1 MKHVIARL
9 ITAASLMA
17 VTVTPAWA
25 HREPGTG
32 GRVWVTQSR
41 AQAGYL
47 VVSGGLRQRNR
58 TDADLELRCRIQVTT
73 TEGRTGATWRRMVV
87 PAKGAVVK
95 KWRVLVTDSDPN
107 ATASSVQVPHCHEV
121 T

>member
-1 MKHVIARL
+1 MMRRIVGFA
-9 ITAASLMA
+9 AVASLLSLPFA
-17 VTVTPAWA
+17 LPARA

-32 GRVWVTQSR
+32 GRVWVTESR

-47 VVSGGLRQRNR
+47 VVFGRLRQRNR
-58 TDADLELRCRIQVTT
+58 TDADLTLRCRIVVTT
-73 TEGRTGATWRRMVV
+73 TEGRTGATWRRM
-87 PAKGAVVK
+87 AIERHGAVVR

-107 ATASSVQVPHCHEV
+107 ATASSVRVPHCHA

>member
-1 MKHVIARL
+1 MRRIIGLFTVAALMSLPIA
-9 ITAASLMA
+9 
-17 VTVTPAWA
+17 PAWA

-32 GRVWVTQSR
+32 GRVWVRESR

-58 TDADLELRCRIQVTT
+58 SDSDLALRCRIVVTT
-73 TEGRTGATWRRMVV
+73 TEGRTGSTWRRMLIE
-87 PAKGAVVK
+87 AHGAVVR

-107 ATASSVQVPHCHEV
+107 ATASRVRVPHCHEV
-121 T
+121 